1 MGRMT
6 KEELSQIHWL
16 NKEITMWQR
25 KLESLENQSLVK
37 GQQITGMPSGGSRTT
52 SKVEDRVMRLV
63 EIRERIQNLRDKAE
77 REQVR
82 LLNYIEGIEDGFV
95 RQIIVYRFVEDFTWK
110 EVARKLGGNNSSES
124 VRKAFQRF
132 LQKESQPAPGEG
144 TGWEN

>member
-6 KEELSQIHWL
+6 KEELSQLSWL
-16 NKEITMWQR
+16 QNEIILWQQ
-25 KLESLENQSLVK
+25 KLERMENQSLAK
-37 GQQITGMPSGGSRTT
+37 GQQITGTPTGGSRAT
-52 SKVEDRVMRLV
+52 SKIEEQLIQI
-63 EIRERIQNLRDKAE
+63 EEAKERIQMLRGRAE

-82 LLNYIEGIEDGFV
+82 LLNYIEGIEDSFI

-110 EVARKLGGNNSSES
+110 EVARKLGGNNSPES

-144 TGWEN
+144 TGWGN